1 MLLSKISNKFVSAF
15 TVESNSNIGSIK
27 MLHDVTNEYSR
38 TAKNIEEKVVKKL
51 ERMQGK
57 RAEFAQLVGEQK
69 RVS

>member
-1 MLLSKISNKFVSAF
+1 MHLSKISNKFVSTF

-57 RAEFAQLVGEQK
+57 RAEFAQLVDEQK